1 MPAFD
6 ECRGTAMG
14 RRASID
20 SQIGDEATRQRIGTD
35 VRPNY
40 CADETTKG
48 KRAMT
53 IHTPEAPAAEKRT
66 SPAQRGFRH
75 LFRPGTSFNL
85 LLAIENDDNARAAIR
100 VTDALTARGAVPTVI
115 RATEVMVPVAGTPDS
130 MVFYAEAVLG
140 EDFHEAQ
147 VHSLR
152 ELIES
157 TLGRAQTWPI
167 RSVTGDP
174 AFCIT
179 EEAEAQNVEL
189 LVMGIHPHGA
199 FEQAIGENTASRV
212 MGRSVAPVLGVRPAL
227 TGLPRRI
234 MVPTDFGNASRE
246 AAHLAANLADPGG
259 CVILV
264 HASLPS
270 PIVDEGDEG
279 LALIQRE
286 GIEHA
291 FLHLAAEISEGKAIR
306 VETVTR
312 TGDAG
317 AQLMAAAALASPDL
331 IAMASQRHHL
341 ITRLILGSVT
351 RKLVREGSWPM
362 LITPPARR

>member
-1 MPAFD
+1 MTTQ
-6 ECRGTAMG
+6 TAEA
-14 RRASID
+14 RRA
-20 SQIGDEATRQRIGTD
+20 EPKA
-35 VRPNY
+35 
-40 CADETTKG
+40 
-48 KRAMT
+48 
-53 IHTPEAPAAEKRT
+53 
-66 SPAQRGFRH
+66 SPAKRGFRH

-85 LLAIENDDNARAAIR
+85 LLAIENDDNARAAIH
-100 VTDALTARGAVPTVI
+100 VTDAMTARGAAPAVI

-130 MVFYAEAVLG
+130 MLFYAEAVLG

-152 ELIES
+152 ALIKS
-157 TLGRAQTWPI
+157 TLGRAQPWPI
-167 RSVTGDP
+167 KSVTGDP
-174 AFCIT
+174 ALCIT
-179 EEAEAQNVEL
+179 EEAEAQNAEL
-189 LVMGIHPHGA
+189 LVMGIHQHGA
-199 FEQAIGENTASRV
+199 FEQAIGENTATRV

-264 HASLPS
+264 HSSLPS

-291 FLHLAAEISEGKAIR
+291 FLHLTAEISEGKAIR

-317 AQLMAAAALASPDL
+317 AQIMAAAALVSPDI
-331 IAMASQRHHL
+331 IAIASQRHHL

-351 RKLVREGSWPM
+351 RMLVREGSWPM
-362 LITPPARR
+362 LITPPARG

>member
-1 MPAFD
+1 MTTQTDAPPAV
-6 ECRGTAMG
+6 GP
-14 RRASID
+14 S
-20 SQIGDEATRQRIGTD
+20 
-35 VRPNY
+35 
-40 CADETTKG
+40 
-48 KRAMT
+48 
-53 IHTPEAPAAEKRT
+53 T
-66 SPAQRGFRH
+66 SPAKRGFRH

-100 VTDALTARGAVPTVI
+100 VANAMTARGAVPSVI

-130 MVFYAEAVLG
+130 MMLYAEAVLG

-147 VHSLR
+147 AHSLR
-152 ELIES
+152 ALIEN
-157 TLGRAQTWPI
+157 TLGRASTWPI

-174 AFCIT
+174 ALCIS
-179 EEAEAQNVEL
+179 EEAGAQNSEL
-189 LVMGIHPHGA
+189 LVMGIHQHGT
-199 FEQAIGENTASRV
+199 FEQALGENTATRV

-264 HASLPS
+264 HSSLPS

-291 FLHLAAEISEGKAIR
+291 FLHLTAEISAGKAIR

-317 AQLMAAAALASPDL
+317 AQLMAAAALLAPDL
-331 IAMASQRHHL
+331 IAIASQRHHL

-351 RKLVREGSWPM
+351 RMLVREGSWPM
-362 LITPPARR
+362 LITPPARG

>member
-1 MPAFD
+1 MTTQ
-6 ECRGTAMG
+6 TA
-14 RRASID
+14 
-20 SQIGDEATRQRIGTD
+20 
-35 VRPNY
+35 
-40 CADETTKG
+40 
-48 KRAMT
+48 
-53 IHTPEAPAAEKRT
+53 EAPAAAPTK
-66 SPAQRGFRH
+66 SPAKRGFRH
-75 LFRPGTSFNL
+75 LFRPGTPFNL

-100 VTDALTARGAVPTVI
+100 VADALTTRGAVPSVI
-115 RATEVMVPVAGTPDS
+115 RATELMVPVAGTPDS
-130 MVFYAEAVLG
+130 MVLFAEAVLG

-152 ELIES
+152 ALIEG
-157 TLGRAQTWPI
+157 TLGRDRPWPI
-167 RSVTGDP
+167 KSLMGDP
-174 AFCIT
+174 ALCIT
-179 EEAEAQNVEL
+179 EEAEARNAEL
-189 LVMGIHPHGA
+189 LVMGIHQHGA
-199 FEQAIGENTASRV
+199 FEQAIGENTATRV
-212 MGRSVAPVLGVRPAL
+212 MGRAAVPVLGVRPAL

-259 CVILV
+259 TVILV
-264 HASLPS
+264 HSSLPS

-291 FLHLAAEISEGKAIR
+291 FLHLTAEISEGKAIR

-317 AQLMAAAALASPDL
+317 GQLMAAAALLAPDL
-331 IAMASQRHHL
+331 IAIASQRHHL

-351 RKLVREGSWPM
+351 RTLVREGSWPM
-362 LITPPARR
+362 LITPPDRG

>member
-1 MPAFD
+1 MTTHLADAPGA
-6 ECRGTAMG
+6 E
-14 RRASID
+14 RASP
-20 SQIGDEATRQRIGTD
+20 A
-35 VRPNY
+35 
-40 CADETTKG
+40 
-48 KRAMT
+48 
-53 IHTPEAPAAEKRT
+53 IH
-66 SPAQRGFRH
+66 GFRH

-100 VTDALTARGAVPTVI
+100 VTDAITARGAVPTVI
-115 RATEVMVPVAGTPDS
+115 RATEAMVPVAGTPDS
-130 MVFYAEAVLG
+130 MMFYAEAVLG

-147 VHSLR
+147 VRSLR
-152 ELIES
+152 ALIES

-167 RSVTGDP
+167 KSVTGDP
-174 AFCIT
+174 ALCIT
-179 EEAEAQNVEL
+179 EEAGAQNSEL
-189 LVMGIHPHGA
+189 LVMGIHQHGA
-199 FEQAIGENTASRV
+199 LEQAIGENTATRV

-227 TGLPRRI
+227 SGLPRRI
-234 MVPTDFGNASRE
+234 MVATDFGGASRE

-264 HASLPS
+264 HSSVPS

-331 IAMASQRHHL
+331 LAIASQRHHL

-351 RKLVREGSWPM
+351 RRLVREGSWPM

>member
-1 MPAFD
+1 M
-6 ECRGTAMG
+6 
-14 RRASID
+14 
-20 SQIGDEATRQRIGTD
+20 
-35 VRPNY
+35 
-40 CADETTKG
+40 TTQ
-48 KRAMT
+48 T
-53 IHTPEAPAAEKRT
+53 VEAPRAGPKT
-66 SPAQRGFRH
+66 SPAKREFRH

-100 VTDALTARGAVPTVI
+100 VTDAMTARGAVPTVI

-130 MVFYAEAVLG
+130 MMFYAEAVLG

-152 ELIES
+152 SLIES
-157 TLGRAQTWPI
+157 TLGHARPWPI
-167 RSVTGDP
+167 KSVMGDP
-174 AFCIT
+174 ALCIT
-179 EEAEAQNVEL
+179 EEAEAQNTEL
-189 LVMGIHPHGA
+189 LVMGIHQHGA
-199 FEQAIGENTASRV
+199 FEQAIGENTATRV

-264 HASLPS
+264 HSSLPS

-291 FLHLAAEISEGKAIR
+291 FLHLTAEISDGKAIR

-317 AQLMAAAALASPDL
+317 AQLMTAAALLAPDL
-331 IAMASQRHHL
+331 IAIASQRHHL

-351 RKLVREGSWPM
+351 RTLVREGSWPM
-362 LITPPARR
+362 LITPPARG